1 MHVLLVED
9 EVELAQMLADG
20 LRGEGMDVR
29 VAHDGPRALE
39 QAAATEFDVV
49 VLDRDLPGISGD
61 AVCRT
66 LVRAGSPA
74 RILMLT
80 AAGTVSDR
88 VDGLALGADDYLSKP
103 FAYVELVA
111 RIHALARRRGGSGSP
126 TVLERHG
133 VRLDVARRLAERD
146 GRPLALTRRELGV
159 LETLLLADGGIVT
172 TRELLEQV
180 WDPYLTPETTAVK
193 VAVYQ
198 LRKKLGKPPLIETVP
213 RFGYR
218 L

>member
-1 MHVLLVED
+1 MHVLVVED

-20 LRGEGMDVR
+20 LRGEGMEVR
-29 VAHDGPRALE
+29 TAHDGARALE
-39 QAAATEFDVV
+39 LAAVTDFDVI
-49 VLDRDLPGISGD
+49 VLDRDLPGVGGD
-61 AVCRT
+61 TVCRT
-66 LVRAGSPA
+66 LVALGHLA

-88 VDGLALGADDYLSKP
+88 VDGLSLGADDYLAKP

-111 RIHALARRRGGSGSP
+111 RIHALARRSGTAPP
-126 TVLERHG
+126 TVLERYG
-133 VRLDVARRLAERD
+133 VRLDTARRLAERD

-159 LETLLLADGGIVT
+159 LEALLMADGGIIT

-198 LRKKLGKPPLIETVP
+198 LRRKLGDPPLIETVP

>member
-9 EVELAQMLADG
+9 EIELAGMLADG

-29 VAHDGPRALE
+29 VAHDGARALE
-39 QAAATEFDVV
+39 LAAATEFAVV

-66 LVRAGSPA
+66 LAGSGYSA

-88 VDGLALGADDYLSKP
+88 VDGLTLGADDYLPKP

-111 RIHALARRRGGSGSP
+111 RIHALARRSGASGPP

-133 VRLDVARRLAERD
+133 VRLDAARRLAERD

-159 LETLLLADGGIVT
+159 LEALLLADGGIVT

-180 WDPYLTPETTAVK
+180 WDPYLTPGTTAVK

-198 LRKKLGKPPLIETVP
+198 LRKKLGQPPLIETVP

>member
-1 MHVLLVED
+1 MDVLLVED
-9 EVELAQMLADG
+9 EVELAGMLADG

-29 VAHDGPRALE
+29 VAHDGARALE
-39 QAAATEFDVV
+39 LTAASEFAVV

-66 LVRAGSPA
+66 LVSSGYPA

-80 AAGTVSDR
+80 AAGSVSDR
-88 VDGLALGADDYLSKP
+88 VDGLTLGADDYLAKP

-111 RIHALARRRGGSGSP
+111 RIHALGRRHGAPGPP
-126 TVLERHG
+126 TVLERKG
-133 VRLDVARRLAERD
+133 VRLDTGRRLAERD
-146 GRPLALTRRELGV
+146 SRPLALTRKELGV
-159 LETLLLADGGIVT
+159 LEVLLLADGGIVT

-198 LRKKLGKPPLIETVP
+198 LRRKLGEPPLIETVP

>member
-1 MHVLLVED
+1 MDVLLVED

-29 VAHDGPRALE
+29 VAHDGARALE
-39 QAAATEFDVV
+39 LTAATDFDVV

-66 LVRAGSPA
+66 LVASAHPA

-80 AAGTVSDR
+80 ASGTISDR
-88 VDGLALGADDYLSKP
+88 VEGLGLGADDYLAKP

-111 RIHALARRRGGSGSP
+111 RVHALARRRGAPASP
-126 TVLERHG
+126 TVLERRG
-133 VRLDVARRLAERD
+133 VRLDTARRLAERD
-146 GRPLALTRRELGV
+146 GRPLGLTRKELSV
-159 LETLLLADGGIVT
+159 LEVLLAADGGIVT

-198 LRKKLGKPPLIETVP
+198 LRRKLGDPPLIDTVP